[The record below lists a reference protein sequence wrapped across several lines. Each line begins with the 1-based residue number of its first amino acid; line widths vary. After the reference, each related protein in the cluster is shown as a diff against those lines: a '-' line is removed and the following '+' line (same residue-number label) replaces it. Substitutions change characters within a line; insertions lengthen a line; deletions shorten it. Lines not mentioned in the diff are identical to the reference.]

1 VSDALITLG
10 PACAQNFEPESTPG
24 IGRSIAGRMWVVEMT
39 KNVIEYWIAFR
50 ELGIILLFKWIVG
63 RLTFS

>member
-1 VSDALITLG
+1 VSDALIPFGL
-10 PACAQNFEPESTPG
+10 ACAPNFERESARG
-24 IGRSIAGRMWVVEMT
+24 IGISIAGRVSVFDMT